1 MRASLWR
8 KVAQSK
14 CFNHVKNCFI
24 KRGFGVVHIILRG
37 TYRKERRKEGRQLTN
52 VFGVNAPPSP
62 SPCMT
67 HFDSPSFWNIL
78 QNLAY
83 TLHIHCIY
91 NITPVTLRA
100 AKVMS
105 VLSSAV
111 HVGSKVSVS
120 YYMIIWYYMHSY
132 AVCIFNI
139 IQSYAVWLYD
149 SDKQGWDLRL
159 FDDLVIAI
167 DSLHSNLVTTAHG
180 HSITGAGCAL
190 LICAFSSMQ
199 VADCNLSVSQGP
211 ELYFP
216 HLWIESR

>member
-24 KRGFGVVHIILRG
+24 KRGFGVVHIILQG

-83 TLHIHCIY
+83 TLHIQY
-91 NITPVTLRA
+91 YPGDLESRQGYV
-100 AKVMS
+100 
-105 VLSSAV
+105 SAV
-111 HVGSKVSVS
+111 ICCPCWIKSM
-120 YYMIIWYYMHSY
+120 Y
-132 AVCIFNI
+132 NI